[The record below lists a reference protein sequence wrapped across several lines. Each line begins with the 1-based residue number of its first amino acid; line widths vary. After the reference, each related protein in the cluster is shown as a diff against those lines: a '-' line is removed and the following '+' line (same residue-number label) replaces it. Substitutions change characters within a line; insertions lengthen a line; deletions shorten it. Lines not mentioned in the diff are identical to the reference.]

1 MSDWKV
7 GKAIRA
13 ERTAM
18 ASYFA
23 GHAKT
28 SEGMAEGMKKGAE
41 LALMG
46 AALAFTGAVGL
57 ACIGASGGLA
67 APAVAVG
74 MQALIGA
81 TVGLMGSMAGLKKLE
96 SVESKRA
103 TALGAAVGRLKKG
116 AMMDVVLL
124 ELERGD
130 IAAPAL
136 GKSFVERLGF
146 RRAAKAEREQMNSKV
161 EPPRPLKM
169 G

>member
-7 GKAIRA
+7 GKATRA

-28 SEGMAEGMKKGAE
+28 SQFMADGMKKGAE
-41 LALMG
+41 LTLMG
-46 AALAFTGAVGL
+46 AAVAFASVVGF
-57 ACIGASGGLA
+57 AAIGASGGLA

-74 MQALIGA
+74 MQALLGA
-81 TVGLMGSMAGLKKLE
+81 TVGLMGTSGLLKKLE
-96 SVESKRA
+96 STEAKRA
-103 TALGAAVGRLKKG
+103 TALDAAVGRLKDG

-124 ELERGD
+124 ELERGEKS
-130 IAAPAL
+130 APAL

-146 RRAAKAEREQMNSKV
+146 RRAAKAEREQMASRV
-161 EPPRPLKM
+161 EPPRPM
-169 G
+169 SRM